1 MDIIK
6 KNLTIPYSANYLLDE
21 YLEGMKVA
29 TFDIETLGLDP
40 MRAPMILAGIMSVD
54 PDGNA
59 EVTQFFL
66 DEPEEEH
73 ILLEEVVNE
82 LNRYDCLLTYNGK
95 RFDLPYLLKR
105 YRMIYHEE
113 PVIRPYDLDLYQVI
127 RHHSSL
133 CEFMDSLSQK
143 SIERYMGLAP
153 MRTDEISGAESVRL
167 YYEYITEA
175 DREIRAA
182 LKETILLHN
191 FDDVVQL
198 YKLLPVL
205 MQCDIHGAFNKQGFP
220 VLPGSGA
227 VADRGGRLLKISSI
241 KIVKNSL
248 VIKGT
253 YTGEPLMY
261 KGFST
266 MESLWEMELKA
277 NGTFTLSLPLMKDS
291 NALYVNLLDYF
302 IDTSRFWGMS
312 GYVNDYLILK
322 NGKEI
327 NTRDVNLFARAILQK
342 LDLNNI

>member
-6 KNLTIPYSANYLLDE
+6 KNLTIPYMNNYLMDE
-21 YLEGMKVA
+21 YWDSQKIC

-40 MRAPMILAGIMSVD
+40 MKAPMILAGMMVVE

-59 EVTQFFL
+59 EVTQYFL

-73 ILLEEVVNE
+73 ILLEEVIKE
-82 LNRYDCLLTYNGK
+82 LNSYDCLITYNGK
-95 RFDLPYLLKR
+95 RFDLPYLIKR

-113 PVIRPYDLDLYQVI
+113 PKIRPFDLDLYQFV

-133 CEFMDSLSQK
+133 CEFMESLSQK

-175 DREIRAA
+175 DLKLRRA

-198 YKLLPVL
+198 YKLLPIVN
-205 MQCDIHGAFNKQGFP
+205 QCDVHSAFNKLGFP
-220 VLPGSGA
+220 VVPEA
-227 VADRGGRLLKISSI
+227 ETEGGRLLKPSSI
-241 KIVKNSL
+241 KIVKRSL
-248 VIKGT
+248 IIKGS
-253 YTGEPLMY
+253 YFGEPIAY

-266 MESLWEMELKA
+266 METPWESEFKA
-277 NGTFTLSLPLMKDS
+277 DGSFTLTLPLLKDAD
-291 NALYVNLLDYF
+291 ALYVNLFDYF
-302 IDTSRFWGMS
+302 QDTQEFWGMA

-327 NTRDVNLFARAILQK
+327 NTRDMNLFSRAILRK
-342 LDLNNI
+342 LDLNII

>member
-6 KNLTIPYSANYLLDE
+6 KNLTIPNDGNYLLDE
-21 YLEGMKVA
+21 YLEGVKIC

-40 MRAPMILAGIMSVD
+40 MRAPMILAGMMTVD
-54 PDGNA
+54 PEGNA
-59 EVTQFFL
+59 QVTQYFL

-73 ILLEEVVNE
+73 ILLDEVINE
-82 LNRYDCLLTYNGK
+82 LNSYDCLITYNGK
-95 RFDLPYLLKR
+95 RFDLPYLIRR

-113 PVIRPYDLDLYQVI
+113 PAIRPFDLDLYQVI

-133 CEFMDSLSQK
+133 GEFLESLSQK
-143 SIERYMGLAP
+143 SIERYMGLSP

-175 DREIRAA
+175 DKELRRA

-205 MQCDIHGAFNKQGFP
+205 MQCDIHSAFNKLGFP
-220 VLPGSGA
+220 VVPDSEEA
-227 VADRGGRLLKISSI
+227 NGRLIKLSSA
-241 KIVKNSL
+241 KIVKRSL
-248 VIKGT
+248 QIKGN
-253 YTGEPLMY
+253 YSGSPLVY
-261 KGFST
+261 KGFPT
-266 MESLWEMELKA
+266 MEAPWETEFKSDGSFLL
-277 NGTFTLSLPLMKDS
+277 TLPLSKDAD
-291 NALYVNLLDYF
+291 ALYVNLFDYF
-302 IDTSRFWGMS
+302 SDTRDFWGMT

-322 NGKEI
+322 NGKEPNI
-327 NTRDVNLFARAILQK
+327 RDINLFSRAILKK